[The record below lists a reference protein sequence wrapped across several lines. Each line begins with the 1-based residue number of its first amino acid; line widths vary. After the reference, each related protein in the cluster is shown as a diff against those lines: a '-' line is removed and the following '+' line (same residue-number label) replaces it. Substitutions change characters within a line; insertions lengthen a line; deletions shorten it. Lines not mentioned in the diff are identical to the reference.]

1 MIHVLRRVTCHHLFL
16 TGSRE
21 YREVLCAAVSPDL
34 TILCGPEK
42 GVSELSN
49 DTKHDV
55 VSKNI
60 AYKSELRGSISIQD
74 SPPFPVLTMLASK
87 RNVHHFLLIK
97 AEKKARFVRDDP
109 ASKTRVDICKRTK
122 TCAAQEF

>member
-1 MIHVLRRVTCHHLFL
+1 MIHILSRVIFPPEVENVEGYGAQQFL
-16 TGSRE
+16 LIPQYYAGLKMVFLSF
-21 YREVLCAAVSPDL
+21 P
-34 TILCGPEK
+34 TIP
-42 GVSELSN
+42 N
-49 DTKHDV
+49 MMWFA
-55 VSKNI
+55 KNI
-60 AYKSELRGSISIQD
+60 AYKSELRGSISIRD
-74 SPPFPVLTMLASK
+74 SPPFPVLTMLAPK